1 MKFRNNHIILFISV
15 VSVLLIW
22 CFFQFYY
29 AYHLFHK
36 EQIQLFVY
44 SQDVIFRYF
53 ESPACISNLAGDFLT
68 QFFYLIGGGP
78 IIIAL
83 SLMLLGYLGFSVFW
97 RILTNNWLSFGLAL
111 LLVSWELGRLS
122 LLSYPLSSTYSL
134 IGSLGLCLI
143 CTRFKS
149 DTIRLI
155 VLVVS
160 LLAGFWM
167 FGYGVYFTA
176 ILSVAYEIKLRKWK
190 TVIAV
195 AVVVFLLPTK
205 LLSFPTWFGLP
216 NFKIERILAAD
227 NEYYFG
233 NYDKLAIVT
242 STPMEADHVTYYYN
256 LLNACR
262 GVLPD
267 SLMSYYQPATLGLF
281 LPVDTSSSYLSI
293 MFANEVWFKLGDM
306 TMAEHCAM
314 LSMISSPNSTG
325 ARMIKRL
332 AEINLINNDEQ
343 AALKYLRIL
352 KKTLFYSD
360 WAEQRMP
367 ENKDASIRSW
377 LSDKRQFIPQHDTIR
392 ASADIKLSLRQL
404 LKSNPKNTIAY
415 DYLLCYNLLQK
426 DIDGFVQDYNPT
438 SVPNRLYA
446 EALLIYAANKR
457 LSSNEL
463 KKYQIS
469 PEVIAEFNDYTQIY
483 EKYSGDGRYLSG
495 KYGKTYWFYFH
506 YATLKTL

>member
-1 MKFRNNHIILFISV
+1 M
-15 VSVLLIW
+15 
-22 CFFQFYY
+22 
-29 AYHLFHK
+29 A
-36 EQIQLFVY
+36 
-44 SQDVIFRYF
+44 
-53 ESPACISNLAGDFLT
+53 
-68 QFFYLIGGGP
+68 
-78 IIIAL
+78 
-83 SLMLLGYLGFSVFW
+83 
-97 RILTNNWLSFGLAL
+97 
-111 LLVSWELGRLS
+111 
-122 LLSYPLSSTYSL
+122 
-134 IGSLGLCLI
+134 
-143 CTRFKS
+143 
-149 DTIRLI
+149 
-155 VLVVS
+155 VS
-160 LLAGFWM
+160 LLTGFWL

-176 ILSVAYEIKLRKWK
+176 ILFVAYEIRLRKWK
-190 TVIAV
+190 TVIAIV
-195 AVVVFLLPTK
+195 VVVFLLPAK
-205 LLSFPTWFGLP
+205 FLSFPAWFGLP

-242 STPMEADHVTYYYN
+242 NTPMEADHMTYYYN
-256 LLNACR
+256 LLNASR

-267 SLMSYYQPATLGLF
+267 SLMNYYQPATLGLF
-281 LPVDTSSSYLSI
+281 LPIDTSSSYLSI

-314 LSMISSPNSTG
+314 LSMIFSPNSSG

-367 ENKDASIRSW
+367 EQKDASIRSW

-392 ASADIKLSLRQL
+392 ASADIRLSLRQL

-415 DYLLCYNLLQK
+415 NYLLCYNLLQK
-426 DIDGFVQDYNPT
+426 DIDGFVQDYNPA

-457 LSSNEL
+457 LSPNEL

-469 PEVIAEFNDYTQIY
+469 PGVIAEFNDYTQVY
-483 EKYSGDGRYLSG
+483 EKHHGDGHYLSG